1 MKVGAFQLD
10 EPIPELSSPHA
21 FAVLRP
27 WINVGDAGSLAIDAI
42 ETQLDV
48 KTLGKL
54 SRPGQFYD
62 FTRYRPQL
70 YFLEGRRRMDI
81 PNTTINYAQRTD
93 ENDLV
98 FLSLMEPHMFGEYY
112 SASVVKV
119 LRLLGVTRYML
130 IGAMYDSVPH
140 TRPLIVSGS
149 ATGSGKSLLEG
160 MGVQPS
166 SYEGPGTITQ
176 LIAQE
181 ASKHGIETA
190 SMVVH
195 LPQYTQLDEDY
206 TAQLRL
212 LELLCNIYNFP
223 VDLDS
228 IDKEAKEQYRKIS
241 VAVEREPQLKQVVQR
256 LEEYYEDRS
265 RQSGYEKAELSP
277 EIEQFLNDIDQHF
290 NQN

>member
-10 EPIPELSSPHA
+10 EPIPELSNPHA

-112 SASVVKV
+112 STSVVKV

-149 ATGSGKSLLEG
+149 ATGSGKELLEG

-181 ASKHGIETA
+181 ASRHGIETA

-265 RQSGYEKAELSP
+265 RQAGYEKAELSP